1 MVRHIPKHGIKLEI
15 RLLLFGDSGSG
26 KSTLLGVLKSGEKDD
41 GKGYCRLK
49 VFTHRHEF
57 LSGTTMT
64 KSHHV
69 IGFDSTGKLA
79 NQQNVISL

>member
-1 MVRHIPKHGIKLEI
+1 MVRPVHKQGIKLEI

-26 KSTLLGVLKSGEKDD
+26 KSTLLGSLKSGEKDD

-49 VFTHRHEF
+49 VFTHPHEF
-57 LSGTTMT
+57 MSGATMT

-69 IGFDSTGKLA
+69 IGFDSTGKLV
-79 NQQNVISL
+79 NQQNMASL